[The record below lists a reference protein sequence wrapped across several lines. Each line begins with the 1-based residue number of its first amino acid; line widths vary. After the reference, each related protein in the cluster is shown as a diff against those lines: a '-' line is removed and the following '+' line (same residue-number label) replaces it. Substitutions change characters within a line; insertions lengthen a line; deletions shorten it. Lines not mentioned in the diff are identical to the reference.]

1 MHSNVYGGEGL
12 NGRYWGT
19 GAKAAALT
27 GRDDLHAKTGT
38 TNNVHDA
45 WFSGYNGNLVVTTW
59 VGFDNDRDLGYTRG
73 RGSESG
79 GVTALPIF
87 SSFFKKAQEGVE
99 SAQIPR
105 PRGLSWTTNR
115 EITEPA
121 IPGMIVIDDGSSAQS
136 IKNTGIDSSDV
147 NSGDIF

>member
-1 MHSNVYGGEGL
+1 M
-12 NGRYWGT
+12 
-19 GAKAAALT
+19 T